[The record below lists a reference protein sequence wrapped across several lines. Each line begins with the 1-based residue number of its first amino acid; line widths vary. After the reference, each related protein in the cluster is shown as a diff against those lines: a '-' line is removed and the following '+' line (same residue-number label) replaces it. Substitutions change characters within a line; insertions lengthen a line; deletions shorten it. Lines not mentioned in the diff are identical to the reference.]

1 MSLSDG
7 RGWGAEYGHGVLLWM
22 GGGEWPIA
30 RLRPARYL
38 AIGTFGSVWDDL
50 RHVGIKLA
58 WVDEEALTGG
68 VANAGAVVR
77 IGGHVL
83 RPSNPHSRSIHR
95 FLSALRASGF
105 EGASAPIGIDD
116 DGRERLVFIEG
127 EVPVPPYPGWAQ
139 RDDALA
145 SVTTLLRE
153 FHDASRTFDPDGSS
167 WSNEMADPSG
177 GPIVCH
183 NDVCLENVVFRSGR
197 AVGLV
202 DFDFAAPG
210 RPVYDLAQ
218 FARMCVPVDDDINA
232 ARLGWEPANRP
243 ARLRL
248 VADTYGLDRLDRQE
262 LLEILADS
270 MARAGEFVRR
280 RVEAGDPNFIKI
292 WDDMGG
298 QERFDRRRRW
308 WTERQDQ
315 FSRAVMQG

>member
-1 MSLSDG
+1 
-7 RGWGAEYGHGVLLWM
+7 V
-22 GGGEWPIA
+22 GEEQLI
-30 RLRPARYL
+30 
-38 AIGTFGSVWDDL
+38 
-50 RHVGIKLA
+50 
-58 WVDEEALTGG
+58 GG

-95 FLSALRASGF
+95 FLSALRAAGF
-105 EGASAPIGIDD
+105 EGASVPIGIDD

-139 RDDALA
+139 LDDLLA
-145 SVTTLLRE
+145 SVATLMRE
-153 FHDASRTFDPDGSS
+153 FHDASGTFDPAGSS
-167 WSNEMADPSG
+167 WSLEMGDPSG

-183 NDVCLENVVFRSGR
+183 NDVCLENVVFRGGV

-218 FARMCVPVDDDINA
+218 FARMCVPVDDDLNA
-232 ARLGWEPANRP
+232 TRLGWEPANRP

-248 VADTYGLDRLDRQE
+248 VADAYGLDGVGRQD
-262 LLEILADS
+262 LLEILTAS

-280 RVEAGDPNFIKI
+280 RVEAGDANFIKM
-292 WDDMGG
+292 WEDMGG

-308 WTERQDQ
+308 WAERHDV
-315 FSRAVMQG
+315 FSEALMKT